1 MIKIERAPVKTIEVF
16 RGTLDFDTVYT
27 FEVHKTSN
35 GKVTYNTNWIET
47 EGAKLSPES
56 ELYTKMSQAIENMCK
71 REGLGNEV
79 KPSN

>member
-1 MIKIERAPVKTIEVF
+1 MIKIDRAPVKTVEVF
-16 RGTLDFDTVYT
+16 RGTLDFDKTYI

-35 GKVTYNTNWIET
+35 GKVVYNTEWIEC
-47 EGAKLSPES
+47 EGTKLPPDGEMF
-56 ELYTKMSQAIENMCK
+56 TKMSLAIENVCK